1 MKKIN
6 FNLGLLI
13 LLFATVFLTSCSG
26 GSAENSENRSA
37 ENSENIEENTAAYDT
52 EYSTLTYNSS
62 QKKYYKDKDET
73 ELFTGTAGEKNS
85 SDQLITL
92 ATIKN
97 GFLVT
102 KKVWT
107 DFGGELILTE
117 DMEYK
122 DGQWFNG
129 WYNYINDEN
138 SEDITIT
145 ESYYVYKNGKEQKN
159 EGWRLKENG
168 PYYDLKSYLMI
179 GEEGMMQAS
188 CVGKGAYH
196 YPTGGGGDV
205 TEIRAFLDCVK
216 SQNLKNFHI
225 YINE

>member
-26 GSAENSENRSA
+26 GSA

-129 WYNYINDEN
+129 WYNYINDKG
-138 SEDITIT
+138 EDITIT
-145 ESYYVYKNGKEQKN
+145 ESYYVYKNGKEQEN
-159 EGWRLKENG
+159 EGWMLMKDG
-168 PYYDLKSYLMI
+168 TYGSKSYLMI

-188 CVGKGAYH
+188 CVGKGAYY
-196 YPTGGGGDV
+196 YPNGGGGDV

-216 SQNLKNFHI
+216 SKNLKNFHI

>member
-13 LLFATVFLTSCSG
+13 LLFATVFLKSCS
-26 GSAENSENRSA
+26 E
-37 ENSENIEENTAAYDT
+37 TAAYDT

-73 ELFTGTAGEKNS
+73 VLFTGTAGEKNS

-102 KKVWT
+102 QKVWT

-122 DGQWFNG
+122 DGQLFNG
-129 WYNYINDEN
+129 WYNYINN
-138 SEDITIT
+138 KGEDITIT
-145 ESYYVYKNGKEQKN
+145 KSYRVYKNGKKQEN
-159 EGWRLKENG
+159 EGWELWTNARITFNE
-168 PYYDLKSYLMI
+168 PKSYLMI
-179 GEEGMMQAS
+179 GEVDYTQAS
-188 CVGKGAYH
+188 CVGKGAYY
-196 YPTGGGGDV
+196 YPNGGEGDV

-216 SQNLKNFHI
+216 SKNLKNFHI

>member
-6 FNLGLLI
+6 FNLGLLT

-26 GSAENSENRSA
+26 GST
-37 ENSENIEENTAAYDT
+37 ENSENIEQNSAAYDT

-122 DGQWFNG
+122 DGELFNG
-129 WYNYINDEN
+129 WYNGINEKG
-138 SEDITIT
+138 EDITIT
-145 ESYYVYKNGKEQKN
+145 DSYAVFKNGKRQE
-159 EGWRLKENG
+159 KESWIIFDSGGFGSSKSILNVG
-168 PYYDLKSYLMI
+168 NDKLCEEKGRYY
-179 GEEGMMQAS
+179 
-188 CVGKGAYH
+188 

-205 TEIRAFLDCVK
+205 TEIRKFLDCVK
-216 SQNLKNFHI
+216 SKNLKNFHI